1 MNCNGKSQNFKNY
14 NGMDPINP
22 KKYRF
27 NNAKDPE
34 NRTYYIKFA
43 HDKNSLLHMEI
54 TVKRLLKKTNKID
67 IFIRYHSIFL
77 ATLKLERHESSCAV
91 Q

>member
-1 MNCNGKSQNFKNY
+1 
-14 NGMDPINP
+14 MDPINP

-54 TVKRLLKKTNKID
+54 TVKRLLKKN
-67 IFIRYHSIFL
+67 
-77 ATLKLERHESSCAV
+77 
-91 Q
+91 

>member
-1 MNCNGKSQNFKNY
+1 
-14 NGMDPINP
+14 MDPINP

-54 TVKRLLKKTNKID
+54 TVKRLLKKLIKLISLLD
-67 IFIRYHSIFL
+67 IILFSLPH
-77 ATLKLERHESSCAV
+77 
-91 Q
+91 

>member
-1 MNCNGKSQNFKNY
+1 MVNLRTSKIIMVWTQLTL
-14 NGMDPINP
+14 